1 MQHSQLGQPAQA
13 GQSAQAGILAAVPA
27 VGRFLYFDVKP
38 DAQPERGLRALLP
51 VVDGDAL
58 VLGAGLPLVRNLG
71 ATVPGLPIFPA
82 CTGPGFAVP
91 STQSALWCWLRGED
105 RGELLLQTQK
115 ITQILSTDFQLTQ
128 LVDAFRFRDGR
139 DLSGYEDG
147 TENPVGDAAID
158 AAIVQGAGSGM
169 DGSSFVAV
177 QQWLHNF
184 SAYDRM
190 TEAQQDHC
198 IGRRKSDNE
207 ELDDAPPSAHVKRT
221 AQESFTPEAFVLRRS
236 MPWSADDKAGLMFV
250 AFGKSTDA
258 FAAQLQRMI
267 GAEDGIVDGLFQ
279 FTRPVTGS
287 YFWCPPLRAGRLD
300 LSQLGL

>member
-1 MQHSQLGQPAQA
+1 MQHSQLSQPAQA

-27 VGRFLYFDVKP
+27 VGRFLYFDVKS

-58 VLGAGLPLVRNLG
+58 VLGVGLPLVQALR

-82 CTGPGFAVP
+82 FTGPGFAVP

-105 RGELLLQTQK
+105 RGELVLQTQK
-115 ITQILSTDFQLTQ
+115 INEILAADFQLTQ
-128 LVDAFRFRDGR
+128 IVDAFRFREGR

-147 TENPVGDAAID
+147 TENPVGAAAVD
-158 AAIVQGAGSGM
+158 AAIVQNAGSGM

-177 QQWLHNF
+177 QQWLHDF
-184 SAYDRM
+184 AAYQRM
-190 TEAQQDHC
+190 SEQQRDHC
-198 IGRRKSDNE
+198 IGRRRNDNE
-207 ELDDAPPSAHVKRT
+207 ELDDAPASAHVKRT

-236 MPWSADDKAGLMFV
+236 MPWSDADKAGLIFV

-267 GAEDGIVDGLFQ
+267 GAEDGIVDGLFE

-287 YFWCPPLRAGRLD
+287 YFWCPPLRAGGLD

>member
-1 MQHSQLGQPAQA
+1 MQSSLSGHL
-13 GQSAQAGILAAVPA
+13 AQAGILAAVPA

-38 DAQPERGLRALLP
+38 DAQPDRGLRALLP
-51 VVDGDAL
+51 YVDGDGL
-58 VLGAGLPLVRNLG
+58 VLGVGLPLVLVLG
-71 ATVPGLPIFPA
+71 TTVPGLPIFPA
-82 CTGPGFAVP
+82 HTGPGFAVP

-105 RGELLLQTQK
+105 RGELVLQTQK
-115 ITQILSTDFQLTQ
+115 INGILAADFQLTQ
-128 LVDAFRFRDGR
+128 IVDAFRFREGR

-147 TENPVGDAAID
+147 TENPVGTAAVD
-158 AAIVQGAGSGM
+158 AAIVQDSGSGM

-177 QQWLHNF
+177 QQWLHDF
-184 SAYDRM
+184 PAYDRM
-190 TEAQQDHC
+190 SETQQDHC

-207 ELDDAPPSAHVKRT
+207 ELDEAPASAHVKRT

-236 MPWSADDKAGLMFV
+236 MPWSDAGRAGLMFV

-258 FAAQLQRMI
+258 FAAQLQRMV

-279 FTRPVTGS
+279 FTRPLTGS